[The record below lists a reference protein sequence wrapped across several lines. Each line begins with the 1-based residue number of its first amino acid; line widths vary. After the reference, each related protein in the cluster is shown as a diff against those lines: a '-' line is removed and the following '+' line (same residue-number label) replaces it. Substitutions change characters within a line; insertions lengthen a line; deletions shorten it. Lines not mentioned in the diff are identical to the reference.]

1 MAAPAAPIGLRE
13 LLNLQSLGV
22 QQSAITFTNV
32 TMESDKF
39 ICVRETGAQNQLVI
53 IDTANPA
60 APEKR
65 PIKADSAIMCPGPGR
80 IIALKAAVPG
90 VEGDNL
96 QIFNLEAKAKLK
108 SVQFGQQ
115 VVFWKWISAT
125 KLGLVTATAVYHW
138 DMQGTS
144 DPVKVFDRAANLE
157 QTQIIS
163 YRVDFSEKWCV
174 LVGIAPGA
182 PERPQLVKGFMQLYS
197 VEQSRSQALEA
208 HAAAFTQLQL
218 GGKLVPVISFA
229 QKTLGAGGAVVS
241 KLHVIELGQPGQTSL
256 KKSAELFFPPEFADD
271 FPVSMQISDKYG
283 LVYVVTKLGLLFVYD
298 LETATAV
305 YRTRISADPIFLA
318 APAPGLGGFS
328 AVNRRGQVLLGTVNE
343 DALVP
348 FVSQQLQNLDLAMAL
363 AKRGN
368 LPGAEGL
375 VVQQFQQLYAAG
387 QYKEAAE
394 LAADS
399 PQGALRTKETIESFK
414 RVPAQPGQT
423 SPLLVYFGTILT
435 KSALNPL
442 ESVELGRLVMSQ
454 NKKQLL
460 DNWWKEGKLAA
471 SEELGDLF
479 KSASDWDTAQAIYQQ
494 AGASGKVVEALAAKG
509 DFEQL
514 AQYTRSSGAAPDYL
528 FLLQRLMI
536 DNPEAAANL
545 AKMVAKQPGPPVDL
559 NTMADLFLQRN
570 MVREATA
577 FLLDV
582 LQDNDAKHAV
592 LQTKLLEINLI
603 TNPQVADAIL
613 ANGTLTHYDRP
624 RVAQLCE
631 KAGLYMRALQ
641 HYTDLSDIKRVI
653 VNTHAIEPQALV
665 EYFGTLS
672 AEWALECLKVLLE
685 TNMQQNLQIV
695 VNVAKEYTEQL
706 TAEKI
711 IELLESHKSYHGL
724 YFYLGSHIAFSE
736 NPEVHY
742 KYIEA
747 AAKTGQLK
755 EVERV
760 TRESNFYPPERVK
773 TFLMEANLP
782 DARPLINVCDRFDM
796 VGDLTLYLYQKNMFR
811 YIEGY
816 VQKVNPQKAPQ
827 VVGALLDAEADDGFI
842 NNLILSVRSLI
853 PVESL
858 VDEVEK
864 RNKLKMLNPFLEQ
877 LVSEGSKDPQVHNAL
892 GKIIIDT
899 NNNPEHFLTTNPY
912 YDSLVVGKFAE
923 KRDPSLAC
931 VAYKRGQCD
940 EALVA
945 CTNKNAMFKLQARY
959 IVERSD
965 ADLWLSVLGD
975 ENKFRRQLIDQV
987 VSTALPECKNPES
1000 VSVAVKAFMQADLQA
1015 ELIELLEKIVLNNSS
1030 FSNNHNLQNLLII
1043 TAIKA
1048 DKSRVKDYIHRLDN
1062 FDGPAVGEI
1071 AVGYE
1076 LFEEAFE
1083 IYRKF
1088 GLKQQAIKVVLDHM
1102 EDLNR
1107 AHEFATKVDEPAVWS
1122 ELANAYLE
1130 HAQVGDAIAAYLRAA
1145 DTSKYNE
1152 VIAKA
1157 NEAGQHDDL
1166 AKYLLMVRKKVKDPK
1181 VDTELVYAYA
1191 KNKDLGPLEE
1201 FITGTHLA
1209 NLQAVGDRCFEEGL
1223 YDAARII
1230 YSRIPNYGRLAS
1242 TLVRLH
1248 QFQAAVDA
1256 ARKANSPRTWKE
1268 VAYACV
1274 EEGEFKLAQL
1284 CGLNIIV
1291 NADDLMEVSEFYQ
1304 SRGHYEELISLLES
1318 GIGLERAHMGIFTEL
1333 GVLYAKYR
1341 PERLME
1347 HLKLFSTRL
1356 NVPQLI
1362 RVCEELELWK
1372 ELTFLYVAYD
1382 EYDNALQVMITHSP
1396 LAWEHV
1402 QFKDVAVKV
1411 KSAETLYKGISFYL
1425 EEHPD
1430 QLNDLLKVVEARV
1443 DHSRVVDIMRRAGQL
1458 PLVKDYLLAVQKNNL
1473 SAVNEA
1479 VNELLI
1485 EEEDFSALRDS
1496 ITTYDNFDQLTLAAR
1511 LEKHELM
1518 EFRRIASFIYKR
1530 NLKWR
1535 KAVALAKTDKLY
1547 KDAMETVAQSGDR
1560 DIAEDLLRYFVEEGQ
1575 RECFAACLYTC
1586 YDLIKPDVALEVAW
1600 TNGLTDAAMPFLIQT
1615 LKDYTGKVDT
1625 LMHERREAQEARKSE
1640 EDKAKEQEQAANA
1653 YLHLNS
1659 YLALPPPSAAP
1670 DGGMGAQQPYGGGYG
1685 GMPQQF

>member
-1 MAAPAAPIGLRE
+1 MAAPPIGLKE
-13 LLNLQSLGV
+13 VLNLLDTGV

-32 TMESDKF
+32 TMESDKH
-39 ICVRETGAQNQLVI
+39 ICVRETGDQSQLVI
-53 IDTANPA
+53 IDTANPG

-65 PIKADSAIMCPGPGR
+65 PIKADSAIMNPVTKV
-80 IIALKAAVPG
+80 IALKASVPG

-96 QIFNLEAKAKLK
+96 QIFNLATKAKLK
-108 SVQFGQQ
+108 SVQFPQA
-115 VVFWKWISAT
+115 VVFWKWISAS
-125 KLGLVTATAVYHW
+125 KLGLVTATSVYHW
-138 DMQGTS
+138 DVESATAGE
-144 DPVKVFDRAANLE
+144 PVKLFDRAANLE

-163 YRVDFSEKWCV
+163 YRADPSEKWCV

-182 PERPQLVKGFMQLYS
+182 PERPQLVKGYMQLYS
-197 VEQSRSQALEA
+197 VDQSRSQALEA
-208 HAAAFTQLQL
+208 HAAAFTTLTL
-218 GGKLVPVISFA
+218 GGKAAPVISFA
-229 QKTLGAGGAVVS
+229 QKTLAPGGGAVVS
-241 KLHVIELGQPGQTSL
+241 KLHVIELGLPGQTSL

-283 LVYVVTKLGLLFVYD
+283 LVYVITKLGLLFVYD

-318 APAPGLGGFS
+318 APAPEKGGFT
-328 AVNRRGQVLLGTVNE
+328 AINRRGQVLLGTVNE

-348 FVSQQLQNLDLAMAL
+348 FVSQQLQNLDLAMAI

-375 VVQQFQQLYAAG
+375 VVQQFQRLYAGG

-435 KSALNPL
+435 KSRLNPL
-442 ESVELGRLVMSQ
+442 ESVELGSLVMSQ

-460 DNWWKEGKLAA
+460 DNWWKEGKLSA

-479 KSASDWDTAQAIYQQ
+479 KGAADWDTAQAIYQQ
-494 AGASGKVVEALAAKG
+494 SGASGKVVEALAAKG

-514 AQYTRSSGAAPDYL
+514 AQYTRSSGASPDYL

-536 DNPEAAANL
+536 DNPDAAVNL
-545 AKMVAKQPGPPVDL
+545 AKMVAKQPGPPLDL
-559 NTMADLFLQRN
+559 NSMADLFLQRN

-577 FLLDV
+577 FLLEV
-582 LQDNDAKHAV
+582 LQDDAPANGM

-613 ANGTLTHYDRP
+613 AAGTLTHYDRP

-641 HYTDLSDIKRVI
+641 HYTDLPDIKRVV

-672 AEWALECLKVLLE
+672 AEWALDCLKVLLE

-695 VNVAKEYTEQL
+695 VTIAKEYTEQL

-711 IELLESHKSYHGL
+711 IELLEGHKSYHGL
-724 YFYLGSHIAFSE
+724 YFYLGAHLAFSE

-760 TRESNFYPPERVK
+760 TRESNFYPADRVK

-796 VGDLTLYLYQKNMFR
+796 VPDLTLYLYQKNMYR

-827 VVGALLDAEADDGFI
+827 VVGALLDAEAEDSFV

-858 VDEVEK
+858 VEEVER

-912 YDSLVVGKFAE
+912 YESLIVGKFAE

-940 EALVA
+940 EALVE
-945 CTNKNAMFKLQARY
+945 CTNKNAMYKLQARY

-965 ADLWLSVLGD
+965 SDLWLSVLAD
-975 ENKFRRQLIDQV
+975 DNKFRRQLIDQV

-1048 DKSRVKDYIHRLDN
+1048 DKTRVKDYIHRLDN

-1102 EDLNR
+1102 EDLDR
-1107 AHEFATKVDEPAVWS
+1107 AHEFATKVDEPTVWS

-1130 HAQVGDAIAAYLRAA
+1130 HAQVSDAIAAYLRAA
-1145 DTSKYNE
+1145 DTSKYSE

-1157 NEAGQHDDL
+1157 GESGQYEDL

-1181 VDTELVYAYA
+1181 VDTELVYAYSRT
-1191 KNKDLGPLEE
+1191 KDMGPLEE
-1201 FITGTHLA
+1201 FIGSSHLA
-1209 NLQAVGDRCFEEGL
+1209 NLQSVGDRCFEEGL
-1223 YDAARII
+1223 FDAAKVI
-1230 YSRIPNYGRLAS
+1230 YTRIPNYGRLSS

-1248 QFQAAVDA
+1248 QFQPAVEA

-1284 CGLNIIV
+1284 CGLHIII

-1304 SRGHYEELISLLES
+1304 ARGHYEELIGLLES

-1341 PERLME
+1341 PAKLME

-1362 RVCEELELWK
+1362 RVCEELELWR
-1372 ELTFLYVAYD
+1372 ELTFLYIAYD
-1382 EYDNALQVMITHSP
+1382 EYDNALGVMVTHSP

-1411 KSAETLYKGISFYL
+1411 KAADTLYKGISFYL

-1430 QLNDLLKVVEARV
+1430 LLNDLLKVVEARV
-1443 DHSRVVDIMRRAGQL
+1443 DHTRVVDIMRRAGQL
-1458 PLVKDYLLAVQKNNL
+1458 PLVKDYLASVQKNNL
-1473 SAVNEA
+1473 LAVNEA
-1479 VNELLI
+1479 VNELLV
-1485 EEEDFSALRDS
+1485 EEEDYAALRDS
-1496 ITTYDNFDQLTLAAR
+1496 ITTYDNFDQLALAGR

-1518 EFRRIASFIYKR
+1518 EFRRLAAFIYKR

-1535 KAVALAKTDKLY
+1535 KAVGLAKSDKLY
-1547 KDAMETVAQSGDR
+1547 KDAMETAAQSGDR
-1560 DIAEDLLRYFVEEGQ
+1560 DIAEDLLRFFVDEQQ

-1586 YDLIKPDVALEVAW
+1586 YDLIKPDVAMEVAW
-1600 TNGLTDAAMPFLIQT
+1600 TNGLMDSLMPFLIQT
-1615 LKDYTGKVDT
+1615 LRDYTSKVDT
-1625 LMHERREAQEARKSE
+1625 LMNERREAQEAQKSE
-1640 EDKAKEQEQAANA
+1640 EEKAKEQEQTANA
-1653 YLHLNS
+1653 YLHLTS
-1659 YLALPPPSAAP
+1659 YLALPAP
-1670 DGGMGAQQPYGGGYG
+1670 GGDGGQYGGA
-1685 GMPQQF
+1685 MPAQF

>member
-1 MAAPAAPIGLRE
+1 LLPLAQAAPALAG
-13 LLNLQSLGV
+13 
-22 QQSAITFTNV
+22 
-32 TMESDKF
+32 
-39 ICVRETGAQNQLVI
+39 
-53 IDTANPA
+53 
-60 APEKR
+60 
-65 PIKADSAIMCPGPGR
+65 CP
-80 IIALKAAVPG
+80 
-90 VEGDNL
+90 
-96 QIFNLEAKAKLK
+96 
-108 SVQFGQQ
+108 
-115 VVFWKWISAT
+115 T
-125 KLGLVTATAVYHW
+125 
-138 DMQGTS
+138 
-144 DPVKVFDRAANLE
+144 
-157 QTQIIS
+157 
-163 YRVDFSEKWCV
+163 
-174 LVGIAPGA
+174 
-182 PERPQLVKGFMQLYS
+182 
-197 VEQSRSQALEA
+197 
-208 HAAAFTQLQL
+208 
-218 GGKLVPVISFA
+218 
-229 QKTLGAGGAVVS
+229 
-241 KLHVIELGQPGQTSL
+241 
-256 KKSAELFFPPEFADD
+256 PPH
-271 FPVSMQISDKYG
+271 PP
-283 LVYVVTKLGLLFVYD
+283 
-298 LETATAV
+298 
-305 YRTRISADPIFLA
+305 RC
-318 APAPGLGGFS
+318 
-328 AVNRRGQVLLGTVNE
+328 RRGQVLLGTVNA

-348 FVSQQLQNLDLAMAL
+348 FVSGQLQNLDLAMAL
-363 AKRGN
+363 ARRGN

-375 VVQQFQQLYAAG
+375 VVQQFQRLYAGG

-394 LAADS
+394 LAAES
-399 PQGALRTKETIESFK
+399 PQGALRTKETIEAFK
-414 RVPAQPGQT
+414 RVPAAPGQT

-435 KSALNPL
+435 KSQLNAL
-442 ESVELGRLVMSQ
+442 ESVELGRLVVGQ

-460 DNWWKEGKLAA
+460 DNWWKEGKLTA

-479 KSASDWDTAQAIYQQ
+479 KGASDWDTAQAIYQQ
-494 AGASGKVVEALAAKG
+494 SGASGKVVEALAAKG

-514 AQYTRSSGAAPDYL
+514 AQYTRSSGASPDYL
-528 FLLQRLMI
+528 FLLQRLMM
-536 DNPEAAANL
+536 DNPDAAVNL
-545 AKMVAKQPGPPVDL
+545 AKMVAKQPGPPLDL

-577 FLLDV
+577 FLLEV
-582 LQDNDAKHAV
+582 LNDNDPKNGV
-592 LQTKLLEINLI
+592 LQTKLLEINLV

-613 ANGTLTHYDRP
+613 AGGVLTHYDRP

-641 HYTDLSDIKRVI
+641 HYTDLSDIKRVV

-711 IELLESHKSYHGL
+711 IELLEAHKSYHGL
-724 YFYLGSHIAFSE
+724 YFYLGAHIATSE

-742 KYIEA
+742 KYIES

-760 TRESNFYPPERVK
+760 TRESNFYPADRVK

-782 DARPLINVCDRFDM
+782 DARPLINVCDRFDL
-796 VGDLTLYLYQKNMFR
+796 VPDLTLYLYQKNMYR

-827 VVGALLDAEADDGFI
+827 VVGALLDAEAEDSFI

-853 PVESL
+853 PVEAL
-858 VDEVEK
+858 VEEVER

-940 EALVA
+940 EALVE

-965 ADLWLSVLGD
+965 ADLWLSVLAD
-975 ENKFRRQLIDQV
+975 TNKFRRQLIDQV

-1088 GLKQQAIKVVLDHM
+1088 GLKQAAIRVVLEHM
-1102 EDLNR
+1102 EDLDR
-1107 AHEFATKVDEPAVWS
+1107 AHEFATKVDEAPVWS

-1130 HAQVGDAIAAYLRAA
+1130 HAQVSDAIAAYLRAA
-1145 DTSKYNE
+1145 DTSKFNE

-1157 NEAGQHDDL
+1157 SESGQYEDL
-1166 AKYLLMVRKKVKDPK
+1166 SKYLLMVRKKIKDPK

-1191 KNKDLGPLEE
+1191 RNKDLGPLEE
-1201 FITGTHLA
+1201 FITGSHLA
-1209 NLQAVGDRCFEEGL
+1209 NLQSVGDRCFEEGL
-1223 YDAARII
+1223 FEAARVI
-1230 YSRIPNYGRLAS
+1230 YARIPNYGRLAS

-1248 QFQAAVDA
+1248 QFQPAVDA

-1291 NADDLMEVSEFYQ
+1291 NADDLMEVGGVWAGGCSCTEYVGRTVLRLCPLCCVTAAAWAVTAHLPHPPSHTHTHTHPSSPAPTPTCLGRSASST
-1304 SRGHYEELISLLES
+1304 SRG
-1318 GIGLERAHMGIFTEL
+1318 GT
-1333 GVLYAKYR
+1333 
-1341 PERLME
+1341 
-1347 HLKLFSTRL
+1347 TR
-1356 NVPQLI
+1356 
-1362 RVCEELELWK
+1362 
-1372 ELTFLYVAYD
+1372 
-1382 EYDNALQVMITHSP
+1382 S
-1396 LAWEHV
+1396 
-1402 QFKDVAVKV
+1402 
-1411 KSAETLYKGISFYL
+1411 
-1425 EEHPD
+1425 
-1430 QLNDLLKVVEARV
+1430 
-1443 DHSRVVDIMRRAGQL
+1443 
-1458 PLVKDYLLAVQKNNL
+1458 
-1473 SAVNEA
+1473 
-1479 VNELLI
+1479 
-1485 EEEDFSALRDS
+1485 
-1496 ITTYDNFDQLTLAAR
+1496 
-1511 LEKHELM
+1511 
-1518 EFRRIASFIYKR
+1518 
-1530 NLKWR
+1530 
-1535 KAVALAKTDKLY
+1535 
-1547 KDAMETVAQSGDR
+1547 
-1560 DIAEDLLRYFVEEGQ
+1560 
-1575 RECFAACLYTC
+1575 
-1586 YDLIKPDVALEVAW
+1586 
-1600 TNGLTDAAMPFLIQT
+1600 
-1615 LKDYTGKVDT
+1615 
-1625 LMHERREAQEARKSE
+1625 
-1640 EDKAKEQEQAANA
+1640 
-1653 YLHLNS
+1653 
-1659 YLALPPPSAAP
+1659 
-1670 DGGMGAQQPYGGGYG
+1670 
-1685 GMPQQF
+1685 